1 MVDPLLALGVALLLT
16 ALAIAVFL
24 PRTGLFWRWR
34 KLHMLTERVLIE
46 DSLKHFWDAEYWQ
59 KPTTIQSLAGA
70 LGISGNRSVEVLV
83 QMEARGL
90 TERTGDEVRLT
101 DPGRTYALRII
112 RMHRLW
118 ERYLAEKTGVSRDA
132 WHDEAETREH
142 TISAGEAD
150 AIAAE
155 MGHPR
160 YDLDGDPIP
169 TSTGDL
175 PPRQGMPLA
184 SLPAGKVGSI
194 VHVEDEPDAV
204 YAQIV
209 AEGLHPG
216 MRVSVT
222 DLSPERV
229 RFWADGDEYVLAPV
243 VAANLS
249 VVPLPKE
256 EEMEGPFDS
265 LASLKR
271 GERARVL
278 RISGNCRGPERR
290 RLMDL
295 GIVSGTVME
304 AEMQGLWGDP
314 TAYRVRSTLIALRK
328 RQASQVLV
336 EREAEVA

>member
-1 MVDPLLALGVALLLT
+1 MVDPLYALGVGLAVV
-16 ALAIAVFL
+16 AIALILFA
-24 PRTGLFWRWR
+24 PRAGIFWRWQKMR
-34 KLHMLTERVLIE
+34 LLTERVLIE
-46 DSLKHFWDAEYWQ
+46 DSLKHFWDAEYGQ
-59 KPTTIQSLAGA
+59 KPATIQSLAGA
-70 LGISGNRSVEVLV
+70 LGISVNRSVEVLV
-83 QMEARGL
+83 QMESRGL

-101 DPGRTYALRII
+101 APGRTDALRIV

-132 WHDEAETREH
+132 WHDEAEMREH
-142 TISAGEAD
+142 TITASEAD

-155 MGHPR
+155 MGNPR

-169 TSTGDL
+169 TRTGDL
-175 PPRQGMPLA
+175 PPRRGQPLA
-184 SLPAGKVGSI
+184 SLPVGKVGAI

-222 DLSPERV
+222 ELSPERV

-256 EEMEGPFDS
+256 EEMQGPFDS

-278 RISGNCRGPERR
+278 RISGSCRGPERR

-295 GIVSGTVME
+295 GIVPGTVME
-304 AEMQGLWGDP
+304 AEMQGLGGDP
-314 TAYRVRSTLIALRK
+314 TAYRVRGTLIALREQ
-328 RQASQVLV
+328 QASQVYV
-336 EREAEVA
+336 EREVEVA